1 VGYHINA
8 AWRPVWSRHESP
20 RRNLDASQ
28 SAACSMSLALAAKRA
43 AEVAANTT
51 YDLVWTM
58 RYDLA
63 FLEPFKLEELPRAQ
77 LWLPGQCCRWQPDPF
92 THAVPDTMRAASNTA
107 EQACLGGLGRVT
119 DLCRTSH
126 FLATKGLG
134 PAVGKFTLA
143 REAER
148 NMYVND
154 WFFIAPSRTADTWA
168 HLYDHYERYI
178 AALDELGIFLSWHHF
193 MWAAHVHHALR
204 VSKGVRRALEAGV
217 SFTLVRKARTR
228 SCSPGVAAYKHLPK
242 LAEPLKPGMAHLCPR
257 RGEVL
262 CNGDSKRCMLDA
274 EFPLKMRDTNSST
287 STPLA

>member
-1 VGYHINA
+1 M
-8 AWRPVWSRHESP
+8 PSSTFFT
-20 RRNLDASQ
+20 
-28 SAACSMSLALAAKRA
+28 LALALTLPSLFTAHSHTLTL
-43 AEVAANTT
+43 TT
-51 YDLVWTM
+51 PPAPHPPTSQTPTA

-107 EQACLGGLGRVT
+107 EQACLGGQGRVT

-126 FLATKGLG
+126 FLAPKGLG
-134 PAVGKFTLA
+134 PALGKFTLA

-178 AALDELGIFLSWHHF
+178 AALDELGAPLDP
-193 MWAAHVHHALR
+193 A
-204 VSKGVRRALEAGV
+204 
-217 SFTLVRKARTR
+217 
-228 SCSPGVAAYKHLPK
+228 PLPR
-242 LAEPLKPGMAHLCPR
+242 HR
-257 RGEVL
+257 
-262 CNGDSKRCMLDA
+262 
-274 EFPLKMRDTNSST
+274 
-287 STPLA
+287 